1 MKRNNATSNDHF
13 MILGCLNFRELTGVL
28 QMVVGT
34 LTTFT
39 TSWVLICYALS
50 MIVGA
55 YTLENEAEQWSSS
68 DPKRPTTLW
77 FLLLKTSRPTLCKLS
92 SGSLRIFTTFYD
104 FTDVC
109 LVCDGDGLHPSR
121 WSGTRMYSTTLHADC
136 SFIMTRELLFHF
148 DIRTILWLSL
158 S

>member
-1 MKRNNATSNDHF
+1 

-55 YTLENEAEQWSSS
+55 YTLENEAEQ
-68 DPKRPTTLW
+68 
-77 FLLLKTSRPTLCKLS
+77 
-92 SGSLRIFTTFYD
+92 
-104 FTDVC
+104 
-109 LVCDGDGLHPSR
+109 
-121 WSGTRMYSTTLHADC
+121 
-136 SFIMTRELLFHF
+136 
-148 DIRTILWLSL
+148 
-158 S
+158 